1 MGVGLADIHVQR
13 AGAARGIDQSQR
25 ALLLGTFDTL
35 DRGRH
40 ASGRFVVRPAV
51 SVHIFGELR
60 QAIRARFAREDLR
73 ILKERRGLRGLGEFR
88 AEGAVRAERRLAGD
102 KRRAGDVPERA
113 GAAVAQHDLIAVG
126 NLEEIRQA
134 FADGADHLLD
144 RGLAVRGA
152 QKIARARIERLDL
165 LRTDF
170 ARPRAETSI
179 LRKHVGRNVHSVRHV
194 IQG

>member
-1 MGVGLADIHVQR
+1 M
-13 AGAARGIDQSQR
+13 
-25 ALLLGTFDTL
+25 
-35 DRGRH
+35 
-40 ASGRFVVRPAV
+40 RPAV

-60 QAIRARFAREDLR
+60 QAIRARFAREDFR

-88 AEGAVRAERRLAGD
+88 AEGAVCAERRLAGD

-144 RGLAVRGA
+144 RGVAVRGA
-152 QKIARARIERLDL
+152 QKIARAASSAWTCSGRIL
-165 LRTDF
+165 LGPEPKRPSSGSMLVGMFTVFVMSSKGSQKVGLRVDMAVFRTF
-170 ARPRAETSI
+170 LHPWRIICARTGS
-179 LRKHVGRNVHSVRHV
+179 
-194 IQG
+194 

>member
-1 MGVGLADIHVQR
+1 M
-13 AGAARGIDQSQR
+13 
-25 ALLLGTFDTL
+25 
-35 DRGRH
+35 
-40 ASGRFVVRPAV
+40 RPAV

-73 ILKERRGLRGLGEFR
+73 ILKERRGLCGLGEFR

-152 QKIARARIERLDL
+152 QKIARARVERLDL